1 MFVVFAG
8 GGDSRENITPNNG
21 NNRIDGGIPPAIHA
35 AATAPVINSWVLL
48 VAAVLLS
55 RMSLVL
61 LNG

>member
-1 MFVVFAG
+1 VVFAG
-8 GGDSRENITPNNG
+8 GGESRENITPNNG
-21 NNRIDGGIPPAIHA
+21 NRIDGGIPPSTRD

-48 VAAVLLS
+48 VVAVLLG